1 MHRSP
6 FTDVMQPM
14 IAGPPPPQSHN
25 SSWKLISQG
34 AEARVWIVPNFLTS
48 NKEENNLTST
58 IICKERFP
66 KSYRHPVLDENLTKS
81 RTKAEAKNLTKCRR
95 GGVSVPILFGIDI
108 GKKKNSDVSSSVP
121 SACIFLEY
129 VKGCSVRSFLNVHVG
144 SEDDEPPTKKPKS
157 SCIETNERTK
167 IVTRLDEFAKKVSH
181 ATGCAIGKMHNAS
194 VVHGDLT
201 TSNIILR
208 NPPDKDESIDSW
220 SPDIVLIDFGLS
232 ATSNSTKNRSSY
244 EDRAVDLYVLERAF
258 ATTHV
263 GSEALVQEVL
273 RGYKATSHSS
283 DSVFQRLSQVRA
295 RGRKRECFG

>member
-1 MHRSP
+1 
-6 FTDVMQPM
+6 MQP
-14 IAGPPPPQSHN
+14 IAGPPPPPSYN

-48 NKEENNLTST
+48 NKEESNLTST
-58 IICKERFP
+58 VICKERFP
-66 KSYRHPVLDENLTKS
+66 KSYRHPTLDENLTRS

-95 GGVSVPILFGIDI
+95 GGVSVPIVLGIDL
-108 GKKKNSDVSSSVP
+108 GKKTNLDSPPSVS

-129 VKGCSVRSFLNVHVG
+129 VKGCSVRSFLSVPIRSDD
-144 SEDDEPPTKKPKS
+144 SEPQKKKPKT
-157 SCIETNERTK
+157 SCQETITNEKTK

-208 NPPDKDESIDSW
+208 NPPKEYESIDVW

-258 ATTHV
+258 STTHV
-263 GSEALVQEVL
+263 GSEDLVQEVL

>member
-1 MHRSP
+1 
-6 FTDVMQPM
+6 MQPI
-14 IAGPPPPQSHN
+14 IAGPPPPPSYN
-25 SSWKLISQG
+25 TSWKLISQG

-58 IICKERFP
+58 VICKERFP
-66 KSYRHPVLDENLTKS
+66 KSYRHPILDENLTKS

-95 GGVSVPILFGIDI
+95 GGVSVPIVFGIHL
-108 GKKKNSDVSSSVP
+108 GKKKDSENPSSVA

-129 VKGCSVRSFLNVHVG
+129 VKGCSVRSFLNVHVTIK
-144 SEDDEPPTKKPKS
+144 DVEPLTKKSKTS
-157 SCIETNERTK
+157 SGETTTHEKTK
-167 IVTRLDEFAKKVSH
+167 IVTRLDEFAKKMSH
-181 ATGCAIGKMHNAS
+181 AIGCAIGKMHNAS

-208 NPPDKDESIDSW
+208 NPPDEDESIDDW

-263 GSEALVQEVL
+263 GSEVLVQEVL